1 MRRAGAGAAC
11 ARVLC
16 LAAALLGCAGAVAAQ
31 ADDAALFPDV
41 LIQRS
46 GAPVPR
52 IQGAVEDYARHC
64 QGCHGHFGYSADEIP
79 ILRDRV
85 GYFAHTAEG
94 RAYLVQVPNVAQAHL
109 SDEQLA
115 RLLNW
120 LLQTYGKAQLPAD
133 FAPYT
138 AAEVGALRRHKPEQV
153 IALRR
158 RVVAGLVAAGAI
170 PGPETLEF
178 RNE

>member
-1 MRRAGAGAAC
+1 MRRAGAAC
-11 ARVLC
+11 ARVVR
-16 LAAALLGCAGAVAAQ
+16 LAAALLGYAGAVAAQ
-31 ADDAALFPDV
+31 AGDAAAPVPD
-41 LIQRS
+41 LPIERS

-64 QGCHGHFGYSADEIP
+64 QGCHGHLGYSAHEIP
-79 ILRDRV
+79 ILKDRV

-120 LLQTYGKAQLPAD
+120 LLQTYGKAQLPLD

-138 AAEVGALRRHKPEQV
+138 AAEVGALRRHKLEQV

-158 RVVAGLVAAGAI
+158 RVVAGLVAAGVI
-170 PGPETLEF
+170 PGPEALEF